1 MSRAKA
7 ILAVFV
13 APLVGTVAWQVQ
25 TMLQSMKFGRPNLF
39 DAAVDDPLGMLAFT
53 AIGWLRGVVLTV
65 IVGLPIGALA
75 AYLLR
80 RIRIEN
86 MLTFVGV
93 GAIASLL
100 FSMLLPSRNEF
111 WMPIVVTGALLG
123 AAYWSFVRKHTIISE
138 VTFSA

>member
-1 MSRAKA
+1 
-7 ILAVFV
+7 
-13 APLVGTVAWQVQ
+13 
-25 TMLQSMKFGRPNLF
+25 MLQSMKFGRPNLF

-53 AIGWLRGVVLTV
+53 AIGWLCGVVLTV

-123 AAYWSFVRKHTIISE
+123 AADWSFVRKHTIISE